1 MKLAFGLLVVVAP
14 SLAFH
19 VPQQPGSSR
28 RRIVAGPSSSS
39 TSLLDGRGRKNS
51 RHVLLRQASRSDE
64 KTATSSGLAFWKQG
78 ETKVVEPDRESGF
91 PMGMMDLTKM
101 IVRAPVTEPVVP
113 EEEQDNLI
121 SPAVLLVPVVG
132 LLVALGAA
140 VANSLGI
147 TGPDVIN
154 TIQLF
159 FHDPQAT
166 LQTIV
171 EGVKSLG
178 PSGPL
183 YFGFFYMLCEIVAI
197 PATPLALSAGYLFG
211 LEEGVLV
218 VLAAATVAA
227 VVGFGIGRTLLRSW
241 VEGLL
246 TGNPQLQKLDKAVGK
261 SGFKILVL
269 LRLSPIIPFSISN
282 YIYGASSINFP
293 AYFWGTFLGF
303 IPGTIGYV
311 YSGMVGQELLSGHG
325 TQPWYVYAGGAALL
339 LGVLKVVADVAG
351 DLVESMEDAIIEE

>member
-1 MKLAFGLLVVVAP
+1 MKITAGLLVVVVAP

-19 VPQQPGSSR
+19 VPQQPSSTR
-28 RRIVAGPSSSS
+28 RRPSSS
-39 TSLLDGRGRKNS
+39 TSIIDGRGRKNS

-64 KTATSSGLAFWKQG
+64 KTATTSGLSFWKQG
-78 ETKVVEPDRESGF
+78 ETKVVEPERESGF

-101 IVRAPVTEPVVP
+101 IVRAPVVTEAVAPP
-113 EEEQDNLI
+113 EEEEDNKV

-147 TGPDVIN
+147 TGQDVIN

-159 FHDPQAT
+159 FQNPQAT

-183 YFGFFYMLCEIVAI
+183 YFGFFYMLCEIVAV

-218 VLAAATVAA
+218 VLTAATVAA

-241 VEGLL
+241 VVDLL
-246 TGNPQLQKLDKAVGK
+246 AENLQLQKLDKAVGK

-282 YIYGASSINFP
+282 YLYGASSINFP

-351 DLVESMEDAIIEE
+351 DLVESMEDAIEE